1 MAYPNGR
8 IPLSLL
14 VHLGGDH
21 YLPPGTAAR
30 WRWLVQAAY
39 EKYGVRLRITQG
51 PNAYRWYEAQVEAK
65 EEACARGRCQ
75 DAAAP
80 GFSSHGGLFEGRQ
93 VMAADVANWQELGST
108 PSGKDAWGRF
118 EALCRLAG
126 FTVLFFDWEPW
137 HITDFNDPWTVPDW
151 AAGKTPLTPESEE
164 DEMKNSCVY
173 YQKDNAWI
181 YLVFNTGSGWYH
193 EYSNGPGEG
202 TMPGEYNNPLAA
214 TLGTG
219 SFAKVTA
226 SHAGVIKTSL
236 DAVRRTTLAGEVTA
250 FIKAD

>member
-1 MAYPNGR
+1 MSYPNGR
-8 IPLSLL
+8 IPLSMLE
-14 VHLGGDH
+14 HLGGDH
-21 YLPPGTAAR
+21 YLPAGTAAR

-80 GFSSHGGLFEGRQ
+80 SFSSHGGLFEGRQ
-93 VMAADVANWQELGST
+93 VMAVDVANWQDLGST

-137 HITDFNDPWTVPDW
+137 HITDFNDPWIVPEW
-151 AAGKTPLTPESEE
+151 AAPKIMKEVQDMDKIVVGCLRLGGKNQEWALLGASLPGGVRSTKSQETA
-164 DEMKNSCVY
+164 
-173 YQKDNAWI
+173 NAWARL
-181 YLVFNTGSGWYH
+181 YGG
-193 EYSNGPGEG
+193 
-202 TMPGEYNNPLAA
+202 
-214 TLGTG
+214 
-219 SFAKVTA
+219 
-226 SHAGVIKTSL
+226 
-236 DAVRRTTLAGEVTA
+236 A
-250 FIKAD
+250 FIVESRTEWETTWREARALHAAWLGQQKALRS